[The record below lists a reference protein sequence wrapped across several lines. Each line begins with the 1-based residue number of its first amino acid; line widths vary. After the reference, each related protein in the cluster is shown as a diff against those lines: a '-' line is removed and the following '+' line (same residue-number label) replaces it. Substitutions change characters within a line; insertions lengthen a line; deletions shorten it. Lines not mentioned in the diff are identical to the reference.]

1 MTTRLSLLRD
11 RIEPIARPLLYLLLV
26 LGLGIRLLFIREHGF
41 LNDIE
46 AFASW
51 AITLASH
58 PLSQFYGTA
67 GFADYPPGYFYILRA
82 IGVLW
87 AHLFAARDAGY
98 AILDVLVKIPGIV
111 ADLAIGALLYALVTR
126 FAGKAFGLL
135 AAALYVLNP
144 ATIFISAVWGQVDAV
159 AAFFALLAIYSILR
173 SGDDESGT
181 LRWSLLAWTAF
192 SFSLLVKPQAAVL
205 APLLIAYA
213 FVGTRWRATSVRAAG
228 AGILAAFGLAWL
240 VALPF
245 HPALDPLSV
254 FAWLYKQYQFGAS
267 VYPYNSVNAMNL
279 WTITAPFW
287 QSDSATIFGI
297 PQGLWGI
304 GLVVAATSLA
314 TWRYLQERSEGALLE
329 GSAIALLAFYMLA
342 TRMHERYSFDGVLFC
357 IAAIGVARRY
367 IWGALILSVVL
378 FVNLKYAY
386 AYLTVV
392 TNHTTGVDTM
402 NLWPTVTHPLSLVAV
417 LTFFAL
423 SYGFLSLSG
432 ESEPGKRDADPT
444 VEAIKA
450 WFARGG
456 RKWFAPRNGLAA
468 LAWPL
473 DYLISAAL
481 TVASFVLSFV
491 NYWKPGQKIFDEIYF
506 ARAAEEYLRN
516 VRIYENTHPPLTK
529 LLITAST
536 WLFGGLPRG
545 DNAHGWRFVDV
556 LFGALVIPIVYAFA
570 RRVTRS
576 TLFATIAT
584 TLFLFDGMH
593 YVQSRIATPEGIVIV
608 FSVAAVY
615 AFYRFWIASQ
625 VNERRHVDLP
635 WLAYP
640 ITIAISLGIGSL
652 FGVFYGVVFT
662 KLNPMANP
670 TVTTIAEILIALYV
684 AVGLYLIARLIVLPK
699 MFGDGLTERSF
710 PDGSFAL
717 IGPDGV
723 RVTTFDGGRIEPG
736 SKTPVRGSQTTVRNG
751 NLVAQI
757 EPGVEF
763 EYRRDGSVQYAT
775 PDGRVTYRDNR
786 IESEAGEREDGRSAG
801 LWLIAFTVALGC
813 LIASKWYG
821 VMGFGV
827 SWLVLILVASQ
838 RFGKKK
844 IALWGNP
851 RGFRLDVAL
860 LSIVF
865 ISMTVYMLAWVP
877 DIARNAKS
885 VNEIHNFNDVVYRQ
899 YTMFEYHDHLKATHP
914 YSSKFWEWPLDMV
927 PVAYYYKDM
936 RRNPA
941 DPNGCCVREITSM
954 PNPFIL
960 WFGLLAIPIVG
971 VLAWRERHK
980 GYALLVLDYL
990 LQWLPWSLSPRIA
1003 FEYHYYVDIPL
1014 VCICNAIVLQR
1025 LWQWGDRQ
1033 EESKKFVARG
1043 LVGAYVLLVIAGF
1056 MYFFPILSATPI
1068 TWNAWHERMWFSK
1081 WIIGPG

>member
-1 MTTRLSLLRD
+1 MNTRLSLLRD
-11 RIEPIARPLLYLLLV
+11 RIESIARPLLYVLLL
-26 LGLGIRLLFIREHGF
+26 LGLAIRLLFIHENGF
-41 LNDIE
+41 SNDIA

-58 PLSQFYGTA
+58 PLSQFYGSA
-67 GFADYPPGYFYILRA
+67 GFADYPPGYFYILRV

-87 AHLFAARDAGY
+87 THLFAARDAGF
-98 AILDVLVKIPGIV
+98 AILDLMVKVPGIL
-111 ADLAIGALLYALVTR
+111 ADLAIGAVLYALVGR

-159 AAFFALLAIYSILR
+159 AAFFALLSIYAILR

-205 APLLIAYA
+205 APLLIAFA
-213 FVGTRWRATSVRAAG
+213 FVGTRWRATSLRAA
-228 AGILAAFGLAWL
+228 ALGILAAFGLAWL

-245 HPALDPLSV
+245 HPAFDPFAV
-254 FAWLYKQYQFGAS
+254 FAWLYERYQYGAS
-267 VYPYNSVNAMNL
+267 VYPVNSANAMNL

-287 QSDSATIFGI
+287 QSDSAKILGI
-297 PQGLWGI
+297 QQGIWGI
-304 GLVVAATSLA
+304 GLVIAATTLV

-329 GSAIALLAFYMLA
+329 ASAIALLAFYMLA

-367 IWGALILSVVL
+367 LWGAIVLSFVL

-392 TNHTTGVDTM
+392 TNHTPGLNAM
-402 NLWPTVTHPLSLVAV
+402 NLWPTITHPLSLVAV
-417 LTFFAL
+417 LTFFVL

-432 ESEPGKRDADPT
+432 ESEPGMRDVDPT
-444 VEAIKA
+444 VEAIKT
-450 WFARGG
+450 WFAQGA
-456 RKWFAPRNGLAA
+456 RKWFTPRNGLAA

-473 DYLISAAL
+473 DYLISGAL
-481 TVASFVLSFV
+481 TVASFVLSFI
-491 NYWKPGQKIFDEIYF
+491 NYWKPGGKIFDEIYF

-635 WLAYP
+635 WGAYVAAV
-640 ITIAISLGIGSL
+640 AISLGIGSL
-652 FGVFYGVVFT
+652 FGWFYGAVFT
-662 KLNPMANP
+662 KLNPAANP
-670 TVTTIAEILIALYV
+670 TVTIIAQILIMLYV
-684 AVGLYLIARLIVLPK
+684 AVGLYLIARLSVLPK
-699 MFGDGLTERSF
+699 MYGDGRIERSF

-717 IGPDGV
+717 VGPDGV
-723 RVTTFDGGRIEPG
+723 EVTTFDGGHIAPG
-736 SKTPVRGSQTTVRNG
+736 KKTPVRGSQTTVRNG
-751 NLVAQI
+751 NLVAAI
-757 EPGVEF
+757 DPGVEF
-763 EYRRDGSVQYAT
+763 EYRRDGSVRYVT
-775 PDGRVTYRDNR
+775 PDGAVTYQENR
-786 IESEAGEREDGRSAG
+786 IESDAGEREDGRSAG
-801 LWLIAFTVALGC
+801 FWLIAFTVALGC

-827 SWLVLILVASQ
+827 SWLVLIVVASQ
-838 RFGKKK
+838 RFSKKK

-927 PVAYYYKDM
+927 PVAYYYKDL

-960 WFGLLAIPIVG
+960 WFGLLAVPIVG

-1014 VCICNAIVLQR
+1014 VCICNAIVLQK
-1025 LWQWGDRQ
+1025 LWEWGDRQ
-1033 EESKKFVARG
+1033 ELGTKFVARG

-1056 MYFFPILSATPI
+1056 IYFFPILSATPI
-1068 TWNAWHERMWFSK
+1068 TWHQWHERMWFSK